1 MMIVGNAVHARIRRL
16 RDNTERQLTEVFDM
30 LEDTGAIGAVASKA
44 QPASAPPR
52 RPSGS
57 AR

>member
-1 MMIVGNAVHARIRRL
+1 
-16 RDNTERQLTEVFDM
+16 M